1 MWFRALRP
9 YRLPS
14 RLGIDAEELERRLQS
29 RTFSSCTPAQA
40 SSLGWVPAL
49 DDAASALALAVAV
62 ARAAVRVR
70 GGGGVSTW

>member
-1 MWFRALRP
+1 MHASCGGTGEKWVLAKFLRAAPLSAGRASP
-9 YRLPS
+9 IAAGSLLPHQTH
-14 RLGIDAEELERRLQS
+14 RVRQ
-29 RTFSSCTPAQA
+29 
-40 SSLGWVPAL
+40 L